1 MRALNAEIK
10 MKRSQLN
17 AISYAIQKREN
28 AKREKFLIEKEGGL
42 DAFNKSGYKTL
53 VWYIKSKYGDCA
65 R

>member
-1 MRALNAEIK
+1 

-28 AKREKFLIEKEGGL
+28 ARREKFLIEKEGSL
-42 DAFNKSGYKTL
+42 EEFNKSGYKSL
-53 VWYIKSKYGDCA
+53 VWYIKSKYGNCA

>member
-1 MRALNAEIK
+1 

-28 AKREKFLIEKEGGL
+28 AKREKFIIEKEGSL
-42 DAFNKSGYKTL
+42 DAFNKSGYKSL
-53 VWYIKSKYGDCA
+53 IWYIKSKYSNCV

>member
-1 MRALNAEIK
+1 

-28 AKREKFLIEKEGGL
+28 VRREKFLIEKEGSL
-42 DAFNKSGYKTL
+42 DEFNKSGYKTL
-53 VWYIKSKYGDCA
+53 VWYIKSKYGNCA

>member
-1 MRALNAEIK
+1 

-28 AKREKFLIEKEGGL
+28 AKREKFIIEREGSL
-42 DAFNKSGYKTL
+42 ETFNKSGYKSL
-53 VWYIKSKYGDCA
+53 IWYIKSKYGNCV